1 MSIGRPIGYLEKQ
14 LLINRGFD
22 GRARLVPYFN
32 EQNNGSMLILVQT
45 AGVYNGKKDK
55 RLEKTMETE
64 ESKLE
69 ERTDFSDA
77 LDMLYIGSERFPQET
92 VVMLVASDF

>member
-1 MSIGRPIGYLEKQ
+1 LEKQ

-22 GRARLVPYFN
+22 GWARLVPYFN
-32 EQNNGSMLILVQT
+32 EQNNESLLISVQ
-45 AGVYNGKKDK
+45 ASGVYNGKKDK

-77 LDMLYIGSERFPQET
+77 FDTLYIGSERFSQDT
-92 VVMLVASDF
+92 VLLPITSDW

>member
-1 MSIGRPIGYLEKQ
+1 MEHLEKQ

-32 EQNNGSMLILVQT
+32 EQNNESLLISVKT
-45 AGVYNGKKDK
+45 ADLYNGKKDK
-55 RLEKTMETE
+55 RLEKTMMTK

-69 ERTDFSDA
+69 ERT
-77 LDMLYIGSERFPQET
+77 G
-92 VVMLVASDF
+92 